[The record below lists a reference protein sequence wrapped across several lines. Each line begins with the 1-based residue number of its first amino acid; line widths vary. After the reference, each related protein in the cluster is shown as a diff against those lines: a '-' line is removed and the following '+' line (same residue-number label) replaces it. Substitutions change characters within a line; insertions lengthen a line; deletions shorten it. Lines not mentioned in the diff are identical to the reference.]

1 MTPAQL
7 KALEREWAAKL
18 RADGFQDIESPSGIV
33 QSWDARS
40 DGNLQDTAALAE
52 DRARGEQLRFEKEFD
67 AKVWELHVDGLSNR
81 KIAEKLCVYR
91 KLVNQTMWRLQAQ
104 LERRRPGPRRNPD
117 AIRHDGVNL
126 TVRLTR
132 DAALAVDHL
141 RAAGIEPAEV
151 VRAAVLAVARKTSTR
166 KAA

>member
-18 RADGFQDIESPSGIV
+18 RADGFQDIESPSGMV

-52 DRARGEQLRFEKEFD
+52 DRRRGEALRFSSEFERR
-67 AKVWELHVDGLSNR
+67 VWAAHLEGLSNR
-81 KIAEKLCVYR
+81 AIAKRLCVYR
-91 KLVNQTMWRLQAQ
+91 KLVDQTMWALRGR
-104 LERRRPGPRRNPD
+104 LERRKPGPKRNPD

-141 RAAGIEPAEV
+141 RAVGIEPGEV
-151 VRAAVLAVARKTSTR
+151 IRAAVLELARKTPVR

>member
-7 KALEREWAAKL
+7 KKLEREWAARL
-18 RADGFQDIESPSGIV
+18 RDQGLPDIESPSGMI

-40 DGNLQDTAALAE
+40 DGNLQDLSALAE
-52 DRARGEQLRFEKEFD
+52 DRARGERLRFAGAFD
-67 AKVWELHVDGLSNR
+67 AKVWELHLDGLSNR
-81 KIAEKLCVYR
+81 AIALKLCVYR

-104 LERRRPGPRRNPD
+104 LERRRPGPKRNPD

-151 VRAAVLAVARKTSTR
+151 VRAAVLAVARKTSAR

>member
-52 DRARGEQLRFEKEFD
+52 DRARGEQLRFASNFER
-67 AKVWELHVDGLSNR
+67 AVWELHLEGMSNR
-81 KIAEKLCVYR
+81 AIAERLAVYR
-91 KLVNQTMWRLQAQ
+91 KLVNQTMWALRGR
-104 LERRRPGPRRNPD
+104 LERRRPGPKRNPD

-141 RAAGIEPAEV
+141 RESGIEPAEV
-151 VRAAVLAVARKTSTR
+151 VRAAVLAVARKTSAR